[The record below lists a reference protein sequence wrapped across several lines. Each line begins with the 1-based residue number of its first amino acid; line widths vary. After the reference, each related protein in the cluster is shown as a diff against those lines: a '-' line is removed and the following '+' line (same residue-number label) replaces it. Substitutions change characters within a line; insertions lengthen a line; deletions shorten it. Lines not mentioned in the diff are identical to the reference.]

1 MSWVNAIIAECHR
14 VSSTARPSNKQ
25 IKVRHDMKH
34 TLGSSGYLPR
44 LKGHLPQRC
53 YPEIFLRLT
62 HSCLGLPRLFLSK
75 AQRHKL
81 FQRFSKPCHAAPKVY
96 LPGQHFHLPWHSVST
111 NELHCEDSAQ
121 NINTYWAGQV
131 RVLLCLPT
139 CRFFCQIHL
148 QRGKWLCCILE
159 TLSMMKS
166 IKSEMWLYMNIPA
179 EIDKMMHLFTKCLLC
194 LPLHFG
200 NKPSD
205 CFQVMNTQHKHDDAQ
220 TQGMACIEDMP
231 TTDWQHM
238 SLHSYRMHDCI
249 LAGLREIKTGRFM
262 SVVDSR

>member
-1 MSWVNAIIAECHR
+1 MYSIFHITAFFKIILLCMGERGQYFEWKLGCNIGSKTLLAEWGMLPLKFTCPASTSTCPDTLFQQMSCIARTLPKTLIPTEQG
-14 VSSTARPSNKQ
+14 K
-25 IKVRHDMKH
+25 
-34 TLGSSGYLPR
+34 LGSCSA
-44 LKGHLPQRC
+44 
-53 YPEIFLRLT
+53 
-62 HSCLGLPRLFLSK
+62 CL
-75 AQRHKL
+75 
-81 FQRFSKPCHAAPKVY
+81 HAV
-96 LPGQHFHLPWHSVST
+96 
-111 NELHCEDSAQ
+111 
-121 NINTYWAGQV
+121 
-131 RVLLCLPT
+131 
-139 CRFFCQIHL
+139 FCQIHL

-166 IKSEMWLYMNIPA
+166 MKSEMWLNMNIPA

-249 LAGLREIKTGRFM
+249 LAGMREIKTGRFM